1 MNNTG
6 IGVLFNGDDAGKG
19 VLKTNT
25 ISAIISPKVQ
35 LTNVYTFSFVVSAGI
50 IQKKLDHSTLVFPN
64 QIPPDVPNSVPQEV
78 NSDVSK
84 ITPDISTGILLY
96 SSDVYLGYSMHH
108 VLQPN
113 NILLGSAGLLYR
125 RHTLHLGTNVSLP
138 KSPGTR
144 KKDIAKLA
152 PQIVFQKQGPHAE
165 MNFGMYFPKVNL
177 QRVYG
182 IEVKRLWF

>member
-35 LTNVYTFSFVVSAGI
+35 ITNVYTFSFVVSAGI

-78 NSDVSK
+78 NSDV
-84 ITPDISTGILLY
+84 Y
-96 SSDVYLGYSMHH
+96 VGYSMHH

-113 NILLGSAGLLYR
+113 NILLGPAGLLYR
-125 RHTLHLGTNVSLP
+125 RHTMHLGTNISLP

-144 KKDIAKLA
+144 KKDVAKLA